1 MTERSLHTALSGA
14 TVLVTGGAGFVG
26 STLAIELARA
36 VPSARV
42 LALDSLRRRGSELNL
57 PKLKSAGVEFI
68 HGDVRLA
75 DDLSF
80 EGRDLHL
87 LIDCSAEPSVLA
99 GYAGSPSDVV
109 GSNLLGTLNCLEL
122 ARRRRADVV
131 FLSTSRVY
139 PIAALNHIAL
149 DEQPTRFA
157 IRSSQGQP
165 GVSTA
170 GISEVFELNGV
181 RSLYGATKLASELLL
196 QEYGAMYG
204 LRFVIN
210 RLGVVTG
217 PGQMGKVEQGVF
229 AHWIA
234 RHYFGGELTYRG
246 WGGAGKQVRDLV
258 HVQDVW
264 QMVSRQLTHW
274 DRVNGH
280 IYNVGGGTDVSL
292 SLCET
297 TRLCQDIVGR
307 KIPIHSDP
315 ETHASDV
322 ALYCTDYSL
331 LTAHTGWRPVWEA
344 PAILADMFEWL
355 RREESQLAHI
365 FASRSSG

>member
-1 MTERSLHTALSGA
+1 MTEGSLGTALSGA

-26 STLAIELARA
+26 STLAIELAHA
-36 VPSARV
+36 VPDAHV
-42 LALDSLRRRGSELNL
+42 LAFDNLQRRGSELKL
-57 PKLKSAGVEFI
+57 PKLRSAGVEFI
-68 HGDVRLA
+68 HGDVRSA
-75 DDLSF
+75 DDLAL
-80 EGRDLHL
+80 EGRDVSL

-99 GYAGSPSDVV
+99 GYAGSPSAVI

-122 ARRRRADVV
+122 ARRRNADIV

-139 PIAALNHIAL
+139 PIAALTRISL

-157 IRSSQGQP
+157 IKPSQAQP
-165 GVSTA
+165 GVSAA
-170 GISEVFELNGV
+170 GISESFPLNGV

-217 PGQMGKVEQGVF
+217 PGQMGKEEQGVF
-229 AHWIA
+229 ALWIA

-246 WGGAGKQVRDLV
+246 WGGEGKQVRDLL

-264 QMVSRQLTHW
+264 QMVRSQLTRW
-274 DRVNGH
+274 DAVNGR
-280 IYNVGGGTDVSL
+280 IYNVGGGTAVSL
-292 SLCET
+292 SLCEA

-307 KIPIHSDP
+307 RIPIHSDP
-315 ETHASDV
+315 ETHPSDIP
-322 ALYCTDYSL
+322 LYCTDHSQM
-331 LTAHTGWRPVWEA
+331 TTDTGWRPSRSA
-344 PAILADMFEWL
+344 PAILADMFDWL
-355 RREESQLAHI
+355 RREESELAPI
-365 FASRSSG
+365 FTGR

>member
-1 MTERSLHTALSGA
+1 MIDSLKTVLDGA

-36 VPSARV
+36 VPDAHI

-57 PKLKSAGVEFI
+57 PKLEAAGVDFI
-68 HGDVRLA
+68 HGDVRSA
-75 DDLSF
+75 DDLVL

-99 GYAGSPSDVV
+99 GYGGSPAEVV
-109 GSNLLGTLNCLEL
+109 GTNLVGTLNCLEL
-122 ARRRRADVV
+122 ARRRQADVV

-139 PIAALNHIAL
+139 PIAALNQIAL
-149 DEQPTRFA
+149 EEQPTRFA
-157 IRSSQGQP
+157 IGRLQDQV
-165 GVSTA
+165 GVSPV
-170 GISEVFELNGV
+170 GISETFPLVGV

-210 RLGVVTG
+210 RLGVITG
-217 PGQMGKVEQGVF
+217 PGQMGKEEQGVF
-229 AHWIA
+229 ALWIA

-264 QMVSRQLTHW
+264 QLVRSQLTQW
-274 DRVNGH
+274 DRVNGRT
-280 IYNVGGGTDVSL
+280 YNVGGGTDVSL

-297 TRLCQDIVGR
+297 TALCREIVGR
-307 KIPIHSDP
+307 KIAIHSDP
-315 ETHASDV
+315 ATHVSDV
-322 ALYCTDYSL
+322 ALYCTDYSR
-331 LTAHTGWRPVWEA
+331 LTADTGWRPTWQ
-344 PAILADMFEWL
+344 PSAILADMFEWL
-355 RREESQLAHI
+355 RREESQLAPI
-365 FASRSSG
+365 FSVQTSG

>member
-1 MTERSLHTALSGA
+1 
-14 TVLVTGGAGFVG
+14 
-26 STLAIELARA
+26 
-36 VPSARV
+36 
-42 LALDSLRRRGSELNL
+42 
-57 PKLKSAGVEFI
+57 VEFI
-68 HGDVRLA
+68 HGDVRVA

-99 GYAGSPSDVV
+99 GYAGAPADVV

-157 IRSSQGQP
+157 IGPSQVQP
-165 GVSTA
+165 GVSSA
-170 GISEVFELNGV
+170 GISEAFQLDGV

-217 PGQMGKVEQGVF
+217 PGQMG
-229 AHWIA
+229 
-234 RHYFGGELTYRG
+234 
-246 WGGAGKQVRDLV
+246 
-258 HVQDVW
+258 
-264 QMVSRQLTHW
+264 
-274 DRVNGH
+274 
-280 IYNVGGGTDVSL
+280 
-292 SLCET
+292 
-297 TRLCQDIVGR
+297 
-307 KIPIHSDP
+307 
-315 ETHASDV
+315 
-322 ALYCTDYSL
+322 
-331 LTAHTGWRPVWEA
+331 
-344 PAILADMFEWL
+344 
-355 RREESQLAHI
+355 
-365 FASRSSG
+365 

>member
-1 MTERSLHTALSGA
+1 MTASAIGAALDGA

-26 STLAIELARA
+26 STLAIELAHA
-36 VPSARV
+36 IPSARV
-42 LALDSLRRRGSELNL
+42 LAFDSLRRRGSELNL
-57 PKLKSAGVEFI
+57 PRLKNAGVEFI
-68 HGDVRLA
+68 HGDVRVA

-99 GYAGSPSDVV
+99 GYAGAPADVV

-157 IRSSQGQP
+157 IGPSQVQP
-165 GVSTA
+165 GVSSA
-170 GISEVFELNGV
+170 GISEAFQLDGV

-217 PGQMGKVEQGVF
+217 PGQMGKQEQGVF
-229 AHWIA
+229 ALWMA

-246 WGGAGKQVRDLV
+246 WGGAGKQVRDLL

-264 QMVSRQLTHW
+264 RMVSSQLTHW
-274 DRVNGH
+274 DQVNGR
-280 IYNVGGGTDVSL
+280 IYNVGGGTGVSL

-307 KIPIHSDP
+307 KIPIHSDL
-315 ETHASDV
+315 ETHVSDV
-322 ALYCTDYSL
+322 ALYCTDYSR
-331 LTAHTGWRPVWEA
+331 LTVDTGWRPTWEP
-344 PAILADMFEWL
+344 PAILADMLEWL
-355 RREESQLAHI
+355 RREESQLAPI
-365 FASRSSG
+365 FTSRSQG

>member
-1 MTERSLHTALSGA
+1 MTEASLGATLGGA

-26 STLAIELARA
+26 STLAIELASA

-139 PIAALNHIAL
+139 PIAALNHISL

-165 GVSTA
+165 GVSSA
-170 GISEVFELNGV
+170 GISETFELNGV

-229 AHWIA
+229 AHWLA

-331 LTAHTGWRPVWEA
+331 LTAHTGWRPVWKA
-344 PAILADMFEWL
+344 SAILADMFEWL
-355 RREESQLAHI
+355 RREESQLAPI
-365 FASRSSG
+365 FASRH